1 MAATFA
7 AVGVP
12 VIAPVDVLIA
22 KPLGR
27 VGDTAN
33 VTGDVPPED
42 VTGVELVATIPAV
55 KVSEATAR
63 VVVRAAETASAKV
76 FELVAPL
83 ASVAVTV

>member
-1 MAATFA
+1 
-7 AVGVP
+7 
-12 VIAPVDVLIA
+12 VIAPVDVFIA

-33 VTGDVPPED
+33 VTGEVPPDE

-55 KVSEATAR
+55 KVSKATAK

-76 FELVAPL
+76 FVLVAPF

>member
-1 MAATFA
+1 
-7 AVGVP
+7 
-12 VIAPVDVLIA
+12 VLIA
-22 KPLGR
+22 KP
-27 VGDTAN
+27 VGSDGEIDK
-33 VTGDVPPED
+33 VTGDVPPDD

-63 VVVRAAETASAKV
+63 VVVRAAETASTKV

>member
-1 MAATFA
+1 M
-7 AVGVP
+7 
-12 VIAPVDVLIA
+12 IAPVEVLIA
-22 KPLGR
+22 KP
-27 VGDTAN
+27 VGSDGEIDK
-33 VTGDVPPED
+33 VTGVVPPDD

-55 KVSEATAR
+55 KVSEATAK